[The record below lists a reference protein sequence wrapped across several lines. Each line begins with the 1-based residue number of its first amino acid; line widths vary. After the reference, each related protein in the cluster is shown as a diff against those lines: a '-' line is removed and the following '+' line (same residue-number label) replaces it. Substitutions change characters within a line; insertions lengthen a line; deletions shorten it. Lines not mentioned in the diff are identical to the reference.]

1 MATQTRQ
8 RLDTFVAKVA
18 DGQHKPQRKFIAD
31 GLRGLYVAKD
41 CMLSEVGRA
50 LREPTRLI
58 HTERR
63 LSRELMSKRF
73 L

>member
-1 MATQTRQ
+1 MPTQTRKKLNSFVDRIATGQ
-8 RLDTFVAKVA
+8 R
-18 DGQHKPQRKFIAD
+18 KPQRKFIAD
-31 GLRGLYVAKD
+31 VLRGLYIAKD

-50 LREPTRLI
+50 LREPKRLI

-63 LSRELMSKRF
+63 LSRELMSERF